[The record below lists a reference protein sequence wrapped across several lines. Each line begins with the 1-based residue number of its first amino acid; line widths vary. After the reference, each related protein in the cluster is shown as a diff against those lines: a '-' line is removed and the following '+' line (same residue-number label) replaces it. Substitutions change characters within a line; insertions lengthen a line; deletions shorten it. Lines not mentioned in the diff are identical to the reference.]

1 MPVFVALAYADG
13 SGPVATVAYRC
24 VLALPVL
31 AILAVIERRRGQR
44 RSWTSRGYAFGA
56 GLLLAID
63 LVLFNHTITDAGAG
77 VSTVIGSVYVPLVAV
92 LAWALLGERPTRR
105 YLVTLP
111 IVLVGIVLASGLI
124 GGSGTGHLPAAG
136 TVYGLIANVA
146 YAGYL
151 LVLRRAGA
159 SAGASVSAGA
169 GAGAGATRVAGQLF
183 DATAGTA
190 VGALGIGLIFGGL
203 HLAVS
208 LGALGWLVLLALV
221 VQVAG
226 WLLISGSLPQLPA
239 SLSSMLL
246 LLQPALA
253 LILAAVVLSEW
264 PTALQW
270 AGAAIAGGGVVAA
283 AMAKQKPTAHISGS
297 DPSPMAA
304 EGAAL
309 PMVRPAEPC

>member
-13 SGPVATVAYRC
+13 SGPVATVTYRC

-31 AILAVIERRRGQR
+31 GVLALVERRRGQR
-44 RSWTSRGYAFGA
+44 RCGQRRDWASRGYAFVA
-56 GLLLAID
+56 GLLLAVD

-92 LAWALLGERPTRR
+92 LAWALLGERPSRR

-111 IVLVGIVLASGLI
+111 VVLVGIVLASGLV
-124 GGSGTGHLPAAG
+124 GGSGTGHHPAAG

-151 LVLRRAGA
+151 LVLRRA
-159 SAGASVSAGA
+159 AGAGARAGA
-169 GAGAGATRVAGQLF
+169 GAGAGASQVAGQLF
-183 DATAGTA
+183 DATAGAA
-190 VGALGIGLIFGGL
+190 VGALGLGLALGGL

-208 LGALGWLVLLALV
+208 IGALGWLLLLALV

-226 WLLISGSLPQLPA
+226 WLLITGSLPQLPA
-239 SLSSMLL
+239 TVSSMLL

-264 PTALQW
+264 PTPIQW
-270 AGAAIAGGGVVAA
+270 AGAVIAGGGVVAA
-283 AMAKQKPTAHISGS
+283 ALARQTPTAPISEAG
-297 DPSPMAA
+297 PSSQAG
-304 EGAAL
+304 EGAAIQTA
-309 PMVRPAEPC
+309 RR